1 MRAFNNLENKTSSGT
16 CRKVQLVC
24 MKLQAHSSLGLTLE
38 QNQDQKPFRKEGLL
52 GLS

>member
-1 MRAFNNLENKTSSGT
+1 MRAFNNLENKTSSDT

-38 QNQDQKPFRKEGLL
+38 QNQDQKPFRNEGLL